1 MSMTTFRVI
10 NVHLNPFIQ
19 LISGQSLPEAE
30 IYKYPVGPTRG
41 LKKKYVKNSDAI
53 FLYRL
58 VRVFLT
64 TMTGILAGEKMR
76 SRTSVAVA
84 ETRQFLNSFVCVL
97 YLLSLLYICC

>member
-53 FLYRL
+53 FF
-58 VRVFLT
+58 V
-64 TMTGILAGEKMR
+64 
-76 SRTSVAVA
+76 SSCSSVSYHDD
-84 ETRQFLNSFVCVL
+84 RDFGR
-97 YLLSLLYICC
+97 